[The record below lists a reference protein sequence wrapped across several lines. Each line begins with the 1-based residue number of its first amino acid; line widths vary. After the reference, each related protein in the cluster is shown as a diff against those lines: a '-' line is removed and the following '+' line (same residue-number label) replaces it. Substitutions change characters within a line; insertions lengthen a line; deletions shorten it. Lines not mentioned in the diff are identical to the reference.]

1 MTVRAGM
8 RIPVQ
13 EVTAPP
19 TSQVCSICWNWPA
32 LDLRRCNAG
41 SGCLLAGLVGIC
53 GTGPAG
59 LVERKA
65 NFKKI
70 VNRMGRWPGYGRM
83 AGLWGSAKT
92 YGEIRQACGR
102 MGKPRYLWGDGLR
115 ERPLNR
121 MGEPRKRMGNGLRGR
136 PRNRMGEP
144 RWETC
149 AAGIWGGRQAVWGA
163 KNHIKTR
170 NIGTVGGLWTLQI
183 LMNFWWEAAA
193 RHSLPSRLRTGPA
206 ANVAAPKI
214 LRLYHLALASS

>member
-83 AGLWGSAKT
+83 ACLWGSAAM
-92 YGEIRQACGR
+92 YGEMRQACGR
-102 MGKPRYLWGDGLR
+102 MGKPRY
-115 ERPLNR
+115 R
-121 MGEPRKRMGNGLRGR
+121 MGKWPVWEAAESHGEPRKRMGNATGHGKRRRHMWR
-136 PRNRMGEP
+136 PPGRMGSQN
-144 RWETC
+144 R
-149 AAGIWGGRQAVWGA
+149 
-163 KNHIKTR
+163 IKTR
-170 NIGTVGGLWTLQI
+170 NMGTVAACRLACFYEFLAGGGGMAFATV
-183 LMNFWWEAAA
+183 
-193 RHSLPSRLRTGPA
+193 R
-206 ANVAAPKI
+206 
-214 LRLYHLALASS
+214 ASHRACCEYRGA